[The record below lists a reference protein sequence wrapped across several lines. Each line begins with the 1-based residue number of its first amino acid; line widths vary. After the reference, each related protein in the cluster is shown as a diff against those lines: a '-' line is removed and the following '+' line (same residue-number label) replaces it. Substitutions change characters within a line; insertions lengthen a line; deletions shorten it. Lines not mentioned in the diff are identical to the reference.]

1 MKTAVLTGAYGVI
14 GQEIARGLV
23 GAGYHTILI
32 GRDISKLKQVQDRL
46 SGTITASN
54 IDTYSIDLSRKAQI
68 FDLGSKIIT
77 PIDVLVNNAAT
88 APGSRISNEDG
99 IEMQWATNV
108 LGYYWMIKAFASH
121 LKNAEKGRIVNV
133 ASYWAGGL
141 DLNDPEFKKRSYNND
156 AAYRQSKQADRMLA
170 YGFANK
176 FGNKVTVNACHSGDA
191 NSKLSNDL
199 GFGGSVSA
207 RQAAETPLFLATDR
221 MVSDITGSYFTNC
234 REAQC
239 YFKSDTEGIKK
250 LMALCA
256 SY

>member
-1 MKTAVLTGAYGVI
+1 MKIAILTGAYGVI

-23 GAGYHTILI
+23 EADCHTILL
-32 GRDISKLKQVQDRL
+32 GRNEMKLKQVQNEL
-46 SGTITASN
+46 SNTVLGSN
-54 IDTYSIDLSRKAQI
+54 IDAYSIDLSSKHQI
-68 FDLGSKIIT
+68 FDLASKIDNH
-77 PIDVLVNNAAT
+77 IDVLVNNAAT
-88 APGSRISNEDG
+88 APRSRVLNETG

-108 LGYYWMIKAFASH
+108 LGYYWMIRAFESN
-121 LKNAEKGRIVNV
+121 LKNAEKARIINV

-141 DLNDPEFKKRSYNND
+141 DLDDPEFKSRSYNND

-170 YGFANK
+170 YGFADK
-176 FGNKVTVNACHSGDA
+176 FGKRVTVNACHSGDA

-207 RQAAETPLFLATDR
+207 RQAAATPLFLATDAD
-221 MVSDITGSYFTNC
+221 VSDISGSYFNDC

-239 YFKSDTEGIKK
+239 YFKSDTKAIEK
-250 LMALCA
+250 LMALCE

>member
-1 MKTAVLTGAYGVI
+1 MKTAILTGAYGVI

-23 GAGYHTILI
+23 QAGFHTFLL
-32 GRDISKLKQVQDRL
+32 GRDIVKLKHVQDQF
-46 SGTITASN
+46 SNAIPGSN
-54 IDTYSIDLSRKAQI
+54 IEAYGIDLSRKMQI
-68 FDLGSKIIT
+68 FDLADKINS

-88 APGSRISNEDG
+88 VPRSLILNEDG

-108 LGYYWMIKAFASH
+108 LGYYWMIKAFESH
-121 LKNAEKGRIVNV
+121 LKSSENGRIVNV

-141 DLNDPEFKKRSYNND
+141 DLNDPEFKNRSYNND

-170 YGFANK
+170 YGFADI

-199 GFGGSVSA
+199 GFGGSVSPH
-207 RQAAETPLFLATDR
+207 QAAETPLFLATDDD
-221 MVSDITGSYFTNC
+221 VSDISGSYFTNC
-234 REAQC
+234 REAHCSFQ
-239 YFKSDTEGIKK
+239 SDGEGIEK
-250 LMALCA
+250 LMSLCE